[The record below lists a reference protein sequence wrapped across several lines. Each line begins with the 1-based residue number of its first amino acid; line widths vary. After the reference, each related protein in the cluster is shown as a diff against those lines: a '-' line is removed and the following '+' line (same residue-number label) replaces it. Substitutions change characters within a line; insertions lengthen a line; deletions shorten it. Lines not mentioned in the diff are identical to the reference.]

1 MAAVPC
7 PVLVLPPAVSGQQ
20 CLSFLQLWAAL
31 SSTSHSSSARE
42 LAGTGTGTG
51 VMPMDTGTHLCRGAA
66 PNTSQ
71 LSSPGESTQLS
82 LHSPKL
88 GKAILFNISASV
100 S

>member
-7 PVLVLPPAVSGQQ
+7 PVLVLPSAVREQQ
-20 CLSFLQLWAAL
+20 CLSCSSGQPLPAA
-31 SSTSHSSSARE
+31 AMAAG
-42 LAGTGTGTG
+42 LAGTGTG
-51 VMPMDTGTHLCRGAA
+51 VMPMDTVTPLCRGAVS
-66 PNTSQ
+66 NTSQ
-71 LSSPGESTQLS
+71 LSSPGESTQLP